1 MINKVEMGKK
11 LELARIE
18 KEMSQLDLAQ
28 EVGLSQ
34 GMIGKYERG
43 INRIPPD
50 ALQKISRILEK
61 SISYFYGEDESSENI
76 RDMIKNFIRDKDYK
90 YSGSEGLLEIPMLDE
105 IYSTNILEQ
114 IALARNKY
122 SISSNIVEERESS
135 FAIKTSNLGTID
147 LDVSV
152 DTTLVVSTNVS
163 PINGDKVLV
172 YMDDHIIVRSYYKKA
187 DNIQFRSSNP
197 MFPDAIK
204 KTDLHKVLGVVIAI
218 EKRL

>member
-1 MINKVEMGKK
+1 MITKMEMGKK

-28 EVGLSQ
+28 EIGLSQ

-50 ALQKISRILEK
+50 ALQKISRVLEK
-61 SISYFYGEDESSENI
+61 PISYFYGEDESSDNI
-76 RDMIKNFIRDKDYK
+76 RNILKNFIKESETQYK
-90 YSGSEGLLEIPMLDE
+90 GTETEFQVPLLDE

-114 IALARNKY
+114 ISLARNKY
-122 SISSNIVEERESS
+122 TISPNISEEKESC
-135 FAIKTSNLGTID
+135 FAIKTSNLGSID

-152 DTTLVVSTNVS
+152 DTTVVVSTNVN
-163 PINGDKVLV
+163 PINGDKILI
-172 YMDDHIIVRSYYKKA
+172 YHDDHIMIRSYYKKG
-187 DNIQFRSSNP
+187 DKVEFRSSNP
-197 MFPDAIK
+197 MFSDPITK
-204 KTDLHKVLGVVIAI
+204 NESYKIIGVIIAI